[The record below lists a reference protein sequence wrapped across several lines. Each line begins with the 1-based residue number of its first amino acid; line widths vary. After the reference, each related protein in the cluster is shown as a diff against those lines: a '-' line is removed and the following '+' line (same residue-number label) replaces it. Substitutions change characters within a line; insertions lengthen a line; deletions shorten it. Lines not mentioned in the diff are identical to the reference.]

1 MLDLLESIQVDD
13 AAYMQPFRFAVQL
26 VSRPPASPD
35 FPDFRGY
42 MGRVASGSVKVGD
55 RILVLPSGARSTVT
69 SIVTRDGKQN
79 EAFARESVTLT
90 LADDVDIS
98 RGDIISLEVRPP
110 ASRTEFKATIC
121 WMNERKLRLNN
132 RYVVR
137 HATKSVRAIINE
149 IDYRLNVNT
158 LERESPVL
166 ELQTNDI
173 GQVRIKTL
181 QPVVCDP
188 YNVNR
193 QMGGIIIID
202 ENNDT
207 VAAGMIQQ

>member
-1 MLDLLESIQVDD
+1 VDD
-13 AAYMQPFRFAVQL
+13 AAHKLPFRFAVQL
-26 VSRPPASPD
+26 VSRPPASPE

-55 RILVLPSGARSTVT
+55 RIIVLPSGARSRVT
-69 SIVTRDGKQN
+69 SIVTRDGRLE
-79 EAFARESVTLT
+79 EAFARQSVTLT
-90 LADDVDIS
+90 LADDLDIS
-98 RGDIISLEVRPP
+98 RGDIIALEDRPP
-110 ASRTEFKATIC
+110 VSRTDFKATLC
-121 WMNERKLRLNN
+121 WMNERKLHLNH
-132 RYVVR
+132 RYVLR
-137 HATKSVRAIINE
+137 HTTKTVRAIINE

-158 LERESPVL
+158 LERESPVS
-166 ELQTNDI
+166 EMQTNDI

-193 QMGGIIIID
+193 QTGGFIIVD

-207 VAAGMIQQ
+207 VAAGMIQE

>member
-1 MLDLLESIQVDD
+1 MLELLESIQVDD
-13 AAYMQPFRFAVQL
+13 ATYKLPFRFAVQL

-42 MGRVASGSVKVGD
+42 MGRVASGSVKIGD
-55 RILVLPSGARSTVT
+55 RVQVLPSGARSTVT
-69 SIVTRDGKQN
+69 GIVTRDGKLN
-79 EAFARESVTLT
+79 EALARQSVTLT

-98 RGDIISLEVRPP
+98 RGDIISLADRPP
-110 ASRTEFKATIC
+110 AARTDFKATLC
-121 WMNERKLRLNN
+121 WMNERKLHLNH
-132 RYVVR
+132 RYVLR
-137 HATKSVRAIINE
+137 HTTKTVRAIINE

-188 YNVNR
+188 YSVNR
-193 QMGGIIIID
+193 QTGGFILID
-202 ENNDT
+202 DNNDT
-207 VAAGMIQQ
+207 VAAGMIE